1 MLQASSASSSQQQ
14 VLPCALNHQLLP
26 YLRHRVAY
34 HDVCNKVV
42 SLVNNC
48 GRTPHATSCYGAGIG
63 HVAKV
68 EEFEV
73 ANVESLRLGRDA
85 DKIACTVDP
94 AGYYWEL
101 LERHERNVTEALCK
115 VLPHQLA
122 RCIFACIYSQENAFG
137 LGVPF

>member
-1 MLQASSASSSQQQ
+1 MST
-14 VLPCALNHQLLP
+14 
-26 YLRHRVAY
+26 LRLY
-34 HDVCNKVV
+34 
-42 SLVNNC
+42 
-48 GRTPHATSCYGAGIG
+48 ATCYILHVAGIG

-94 AGYYWEL
+94 AGYFWEL

-115 VLPHQLA
+115 VLPHQG
-122 RCIFACIYSQENAFG
+122 CILVSIGS
-137 LGVPF
+137 

>member
-1 MLQASSASSSQQQ
+1 ML
-14 VLPCALNHQLLP
+14 
-26 YLRHRVAY
+26 
-34 HDVCNKVV
+34 
-42 SLVNNC
+42 
-48 GRTPHATSCYGAGIG
+48 HATHCYGAGIG

-94 AGYYWEL
+94 AGYFWEV

-115 VLPHQLA
+115 VLLHCVQSAYLRKSMREHIWFGDALCGLFRIGKSAGQICQMQYTGLCSWGQLVLLNLA
-122 RCIFACIYSQENAFG
+122 WLDGCMVRLMLHTCCCQ
-137 LGVPF
+137 